1 VHPPGLFQILV
12 IALILLLLFGRG
24 RIGDSMGDL
33 GKGVKRFRQGF
44 ADDEDAARLPGPH
57 PEIVPVAEAQ
67 PSPDPTG
74 K

>member
-24 RIGDSMGDL
+24 RIGDFMGDF
-33 GKGVKRFRQGF
+33 GKGVKNFRQGF
-44 ADDEDAARLPGPH
+44 ADDEDAGRVPGPH
-57 PEIVPVAEAQ
+57 PEIVPAAEAQ

>member
-1 VHPPGLFQILV
+1 MHPPGLFQILV

-24 RIGDSMGDL
+24 RIGDSMGEF
-33 GKGVKRFRQGF
+33 GKGVKRFRQGL
-44 ADDEDAARLPGPH
+44 ADDEDPARLPAPH
-57 PEIVPVAEAQ
+57 PEIVPAAEPQ